1 MDIIDKV
8 IDVALAILLI
18 GAIVLVVKYGGY
30 GISRMTGN
38 LKKLIYKG
46 KYPVQSLTFP
56 FKCLKYGDLI
66 EVKDIGACKYL
77 GKRDGKYYIES
88 VSHAASFNGDPYLY
102 ADKAYIE
109 QNAIKLMNAHCTK
122 WELNNSKKDE

>member
-1 MDIIDKV
+1 MNGL
-8 IDVALAILLI
+8 IDVALALLLV
-18 GAIVLVVKYGGY
+18 GAIVFGVRYGGY
-30 GISRMTGN
+30 GISRLIGKV
-38 LKKLIYKG
+38 KKSVNKG
-46 KYPVQSLTFP
+46 KYPVLSLTFP

-66 EVKDIGACKYL
+66 EIKDIGACKYL

-102 ADKAYIE
+102 ADKSYIE

-122 WELNNSKKDE
+122 WELNNSTKYE